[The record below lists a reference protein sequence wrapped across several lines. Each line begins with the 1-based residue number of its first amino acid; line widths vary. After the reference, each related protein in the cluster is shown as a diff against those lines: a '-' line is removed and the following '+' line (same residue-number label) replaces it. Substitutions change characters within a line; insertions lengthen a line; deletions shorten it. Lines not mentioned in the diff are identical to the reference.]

1 MAKCIALVMFDNNYC
16 IGMNNNQPIHL
27 MLDLKRFM
35 EKTQNSVVIYGSK
48 TLSTFPNSAPLKN
61 RTNIILSSSNILK
74 ERYGDMVVSD
84 INSLVHKVEEYL
96 RRGINV
102 YIIGGAMVYEELMFL
117 VDEIHAT
124 KVNTDFLKLVPG
136 GKATYF
142 PYIRL
147 NREYICKY
155 ITDIKDIDKL
165 TGDGYDTQELI
176 YICK

>member
-61 RTNIILSSSNILK
+61 RMNIILSSSNILK
-74 ERYGDMVVSD
+74 ERYRDMVVSD
-84 INSLVHKVEEYL
+84 INNLVHKVEEYL
-96 RRGINV
+96 RRDINV

-124 KVNTDFLKLVPG
+124 KVDTDFLKLVPG

-165 TGDGYDTQELI
+165 TGNGYDTQELI